1 MLFIDGESKMDL
13 SEYVQSPEWLVILIH
28 VSLLSIKFYLRNII
42 EAPGY
47 KNIKLFDNKNIT
59 IMTYNLILRRN
70 GGFISYILIVPC
82 ILMAILTMVVFWL
95 PPETPSKLILGMN
108 VFGAFFFLLLILAD
122 FVPTASNKIPMI
134 GKKLLSNIQN

>member
-1 MLFIDGESKMDL
+1 
-13 SEYVQSPEWLVILIH
+13 
-28 VSLLSIKFYLRNII
+28 
-42 EAPGY
+42 
-47 KNIKLFDNKNIT
+47 
-59 IMTYNLILRRN
+59 
-70 GGFISYILIVPC
+70 
-82 ILMAILTMVVFWL
+82 MAILTMVVFWL

>member
-82 ILMAILTMVVFWL
+82 ILMAILTMVCIF
-95 PPETPSKLILGMN
+95 SHG
-108 VFGAFFFLLLILAD
+108 LLLISRLNRLC
-122 FVPTASNKIPMI
+122 FGYRLKI
-134 GKKLLSNIQN
+134 LLS